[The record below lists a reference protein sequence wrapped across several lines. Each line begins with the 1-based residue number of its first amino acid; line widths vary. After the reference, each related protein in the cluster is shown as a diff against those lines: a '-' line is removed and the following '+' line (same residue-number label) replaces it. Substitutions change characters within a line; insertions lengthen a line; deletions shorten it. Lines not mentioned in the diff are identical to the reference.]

1 MKISE
6 FTRPELDLFRKD
18 CNFTPLEAECFELK
32 AKNCTN
38 VELAMKLNIC
48 DSTVST
54 TMKSVRAKITSVLE
68 QRAEKQKGHKKPK
81 ENFESF
87 HPMVQFLA
95 EFLNKILESSPL
107 IPESHTTKEWAE
119 LPDRVSIKDKWY
131 VVSDYRTDD
140 KMNVPR
146 FKYGDGITMVSQL
159 PFCTAA
165 ITDNDVRLW
174 DLQMQ
179 VSQNT
184 QKLKKNQ

>member
-1 MKISE
+1 MKICA
-6 FTRPELDLFRKD
+6 FTKSELDTFRKE
-18 CNFTPLEAECFELK
+18 CNFTTLEAQCFELK

-38 VELAMKLNIC
+38 VELGMKLNIC

-68 QRAEKQKGHKKPK
+68 QRAIEKPK
-81 ENFESF
+81 NDNVADNLNTSLSYLLQFVTKFLENT
-87 HPMVQFLA
+87 
-95 EFLNKILESSPL
+95 PL
-107 IPESHTTKEWAE
+107 IPESHSIKEWAE
-119 LPDRVSIKDKWY
+119 MPDRVSIKDKFY

-140 KMNVPR
+140 NSPSVPR
-146 FKYGDGITMVSQL
+146 FKYGDGVTMISKL

-179 VSQNT
+179 IC
-184 QKLKKNQ
+184 QKKQ